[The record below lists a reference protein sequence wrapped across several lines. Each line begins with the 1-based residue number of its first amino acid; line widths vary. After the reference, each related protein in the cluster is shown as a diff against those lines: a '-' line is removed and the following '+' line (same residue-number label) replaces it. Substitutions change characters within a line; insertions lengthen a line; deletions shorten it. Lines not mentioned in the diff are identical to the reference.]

1 MAKVKNPPTP
11 FALFLRRNRPALTP
25 SRFAEAFFA
34 VLLATTSFPM
44 GIARRA
50 VSPRMLR
57 QKGDLKMDN
66 EKQSGQQSGQ
76 QNPSQKDPQKERD
89 SQQQRQGGTQQDP
102 QRRPGQ
108 SEQDQERDK
117 DQQKDRKSA

>member
-1 MAKVKNPPTP
+1 MSSAIFSRTHM
-11 FALFLRRNRPALTP
+11 P
-25 SRFAEAFFA
+25 SRFAEAFFT
-34 VLLATTSFPM
+34 VCLRRHRSR
-44 GIARRA
+44 GRRA
-50 VSPRMLR
+50 SAISRRMLR

-66 EKQSGQQSGQ
+66 EKESGQQSAPP
-76 QNPSQKDPQKERD
+76 NPSQKDPQKERD

-108 SEQDQERDK
+108 SEQDQDRDK

>member
-11 FALFLRRNRPALTP
+11 FELFLARNLLAALTCP
-25 SRFAEAFFA
+25 SDSRKRFSRSACDDIVPVGVAS
-34 VLLATTSFPM
+34 TIS
-44 GIARRA
+44 R
-50 VSPRMLR
+50 RMLR

-89 SQQQRQGGTQQDP
+89 NQQQRQGETQQDP

-108 SEQDQERDK
+108 SEQDQDRDK

>member
-11 FALFLRRNRPALTP
+11 FALFLARNLPPHSHALQIRG
-25 SRFAEAFFA
+25 SVFHG
-34 VLLATTSFPM
+34 LLATTSFPWASRV
-44 GIARRA
+44 GHLR
-50 VSPRMLR
+50 RMLR

-66 EKQSGQQSGQ
+66 EKQSGQQSGPP
-76 QNPSQKDPQKERD
+76 NPSQKDPQKERD

-108 SEQDQERDK
+108 SEQDQDRDK